1 MGKINENGV
10 VREKTTDEETEYNN
24 LKTLALK
31 KIEDEKTANEKKE
44 SDAKKGNDKLLGL
57 GLTQNEATALTG
69 YKPKES
75 E

>member
-10 VREKTTDEETEYNN
+10 VREKTTDEEAEYNN

-44 SDAKKGNDKLLGL
+44 ADAKKGNDKLLGL
-57 GLTQNEATALTG
+57 GLTQDEATALTG

>member
-10 VREKTTDEETEYNN
+10 VREKTTDEQTEYNN

>member
-31 KIEDEKTANEKKE
+31 KIEDEKTVNEKKE

>member
-31 KIEDEKTANEKKE
+31 KIEDEKTVNEKKE
-44 SDAKKGNDKLLGL
+44 ADAKKGNDKLLGL
-57 GLTQNEATALTG
+57 GLTQDEATALTG

>member
-10 VREKTTDEETEYNN
+10 VREKTTDEQTEYDN

-31 KIEDEKTANEKKE
+31 KLEDEKTANEKKE
-44 SDAKKGNDKLLGL
+44 TDAKKGNDKLLGL

-69 YKPKES
+69 YKPKD
-75 E
+75 

>member
-44 SDAKKGNDKLLGL
+44 ADAKKGNDKL
-57 GLTQNEATALTG
+57 
-69 YKPKES
+69 
-75 E
+75 